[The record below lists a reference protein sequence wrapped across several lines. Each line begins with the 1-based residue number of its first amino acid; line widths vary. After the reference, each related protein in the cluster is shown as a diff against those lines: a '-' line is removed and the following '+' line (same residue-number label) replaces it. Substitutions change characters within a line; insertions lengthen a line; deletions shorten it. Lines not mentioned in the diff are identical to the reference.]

1 MRSGLLRDYVE
12 IQRNTP
18 TQGNSGEEI
27 DNWSTHINTWV
38 WLRASGG
45 EESINEYKARM
56 RYADVN
62 HTDRI
67 LFGSRVF
74 DIVSVL
80 DKTGLQRELELELRE
95 DTNEQ
100 A

>member
-1 MRSGLLRDYVE
+1 MRSGLMRDYVT

-27 DNWSTHINTWV
+27 DNWAFFANAWIY
-38 WLRASGG
+38 LRATEG
-45 EESINEYKARM
+45 EESINSYQARM
-56 RYADVN
+56 RYMDIV

-80 DKTGLQRELELELRE
+80 DKEGMQRNLVLELRE